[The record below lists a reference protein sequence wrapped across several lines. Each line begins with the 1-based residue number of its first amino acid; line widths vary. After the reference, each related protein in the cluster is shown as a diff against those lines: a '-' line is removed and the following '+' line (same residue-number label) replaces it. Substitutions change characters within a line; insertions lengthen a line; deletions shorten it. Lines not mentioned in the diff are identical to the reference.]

1 MIIHHPLFAIIL
13 TLLIYKLMQTLQ
25 ERLKL
30 SFLNPLLF
38 SAIAIIGILL
48 ILKIDF
54 DTYNQGASIFTS
66 LIAPATVALA
76 IPLYKHQTLLKNNLK
91 MIITSVLASSIA
103 HALIIMAF
111 IMLFKLD
118 LKMAASLLPKS
129 VTTAIA
135 SEISTNHGGYTNI
148 TIATVIITGIFGAT
162 IAPTLNKIFKVKS
175 KRAQGLALG
184 SSAHAVGTTKAIEMG
199 ETQAT
204 MSTLALI
211 LSGLLSV
218 LIVPIAY
225 KILTLI
231 L

>member
-1 MIIHHPLFAIIL
+1 MITDHPLFSIIL
-13 TLLIYKLMQTLQ
+13 TILTYKVMQSLQ
-25 ERLKL
+25 KKFNL

-38 SAIAIIGILL
+38 SSIIIIAILVIFE
-48 ILKIDF
+48 IDF
-54 DTYNQGASIFTS
+54 EVYNKGANIFTS

-76 IPLYKHQTLLKNNLK
+76 IPLYKHQELLKNNLK
-91 MIITSVLASSIA
+91 VIATSVIASSLA
-103 HALIIMAF
+103 HAIIIMTLILVF
-111 IMLFKLD
+111 RLD

-135 SEISTNHGGYTNI
+135 SEISANHGGYINI
-148 TIATVIITGIFGAT
+148 TIATVVITGIYGASV
-162 IAPTLNKIFKVKS
+162 APTLNKVFKIKS

-184 SSAHAVGTTKAIEMG
+184 SSAHAVGTTKAIELG

-211 LSGLLSV
+211 LSGAMTV
-218 LIVPIAY
+218 LIVPVAY
-225 KILTLI
+225 EILKII

>member
-1 MIIHHPLFAIIL
+1 MIINHPLFAIIL
-13 TLLIYKLMQTLQ
+13 TILIYKIMQTLQ
-25 ERLKL
+25 NKFNL

-38 SAIAIIGILL
+38 SGITIIAILMIFE
-48 ILKIDF
+48 IDF
-54 DTYNQGASIFTS
+54 EVYNKGASIFTS

-76 IPLYKHQTLLKNNLK
+76 IPLYKHQELLKNNLK
-91 MIITSVLASSIA
+91 VVATSVIASSIA
-103 HALIIMAF
+103 HAAIIIALILIF
-111 IMLFKLD
+111 RLD

-135 SEISTNHGGYTNI
+135 SEISANHGGYVNI
-148 TIATVIITGIFGAT
+148 TIATVVITGIYGAS
-162 IAPTLNKIFKVKS
+162 IAPTLNKVFNIKS

-184 SSAHAVGTTKAIEMG
+184 SSAHAVGTTKAIELG

-211 LSGLLSV
+211 LSGV
-218 LIVPIAY
+218 LTVLFVPIAY
-225 KILTLI
+225 EILKLI